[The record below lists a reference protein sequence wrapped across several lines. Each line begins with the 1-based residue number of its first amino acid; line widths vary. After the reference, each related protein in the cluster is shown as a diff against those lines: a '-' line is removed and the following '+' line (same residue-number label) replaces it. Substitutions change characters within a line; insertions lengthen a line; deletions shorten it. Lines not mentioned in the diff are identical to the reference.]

1 MPLFTEL
8 RAYNFGAVGITRPHK
23 EFLDELIKLKTQYTI
38 KLE

>member
-8 RAYNFGAVGITRPHK
+8 QAYNFSVVSITRLYK
-23 EFLDELIKLKTQYTI
+23 EFLDELIKIKTQYI